1 MQLSSRP
8 TLGLALSGSGNRTT
22 FYIGFLE
29 VLSEYGISVD
39 FIAASS
45 GGSVVAAAYACGT
58 LPALKDF
65 AFNSS
70 KQDVQKLIK
79 RSENG
84 GGFYSLE
91 LIEEELRRLI
101 TKGAT
106 FEEVKPKLA
115 FVAVDIDSGEK
126 VALCIGDIARAA
138 CISSTVPGLI
148 EPYRW
153 GKHNL
158 VDGGILTLVPLDVL
172 KDWGADIS
180 VGVNLR
186 STRHIFTQRQIK
198 LKKAFNFL
206 KKILFLEEMEAWF
219 DQLFPEVDGEES
231 SPGLFSIWGKS
242 LDLVIKTSS
251 QKQESQLEADLM
263 IATDFPRLKRSDVS
277 RHAMV
282 YHYDLGR
289 KAALEYLPKIQALIK
304 QKSL

>member
-1 MQLSSRP
+1 M
-8 TLGLALSGSGNRTT
+8 GLALSGSGNRTT

-29 VLSEYGISVD
+29 VLSENGIKVD
-39 FIAASS
+39 YIAASS

-58 LPALKDF
+58 FAALKDF
-65 AFNSS
+65 AFNST
-70 KQDVQKLIK
+70 KEEVKKLMK

-106 FEEVKPKLA
+106 FEEVTPKLA
-115 FVAVDIDSGEK
+115 FVAVDIDNGEK
-126 VALCIGDIARAA
+126 VALCIGDIAKAA
-138 CISSTVPGLI
+138 CVSSTVPGLI

-153 GKHNL
+153 GNHNL
-158 VDGGILTLVPLDVL
+158 VDGGILTVVPLDVL

-180 VGVNLR
+180 IGINLR
-186 STRHIFTQRQIK
+186 STKHIFTTRQIG
-198 LKKAFNFL
+198 LKRAFNFL
-206 KKILFLEEMEAWF
+206 KKILFVEEIESWF
-219 DQLFPEVDGEES
+219 EQLFPLDSDEEAET
-231 SPGLFSIWGKS
+231 PGIFSVWGKS

-251 QKQESQLEADLM
+251 LKQADQPEADLM

-289 KAALEYLPKIQALIK
+289 QAALEHLPKIRELIK